1 MTKQISK
8 QMQQINQANARIL
21 NLYCA
26 WVKTKG
32 INYNEF
38 LMYYILLEGAK
49 TQKELSL
56 RSHLIKQTV
65 NNIIQ
70 SMKEKGY
77 VVFHEDQDNHK
88 KKLVV
93 LTQEGEK
100 KAHEIT
106 DELIDI
112 ENRVVEKLGEKQ
124 LAQFIA
130 LSNALA
136 NTLEEEMK

>member
-70 SMKEKGY
+70 SMKENGY

-130 LSNALA
+130 LSHALA